1 MTSHYNRRWLISIIG
16 SSPNLDLILVNRL
29 TIFLPSHNS
38 VCAVEEFPPA
48 PAANSSSGLLLRITA
63 GQQISLPKE
72 VKRSPTPCCLPPLW
86 PRKWNCATFVSLLH
100 LYLPGLVYNPTEAW
114 PSLSC
119 SSANLKQVLKLVV
132 PSCEG
137 CAKRLSKRDQQHDH
151 PCLLGNLEA
160 QKWLSLL
167 ALAQAFLSCC
177 RLSLMRAFC
186 GAQQVQKV
194 FRSCLLR
201 QLLEDIDLFSL

>member
-100 LYLPGLVYNPTEAW
+100 LYLPGLVYNPTEAQHG
-114 PSLSC
+114 LSC
-119 SSANLKQVLKLVV
+119 SSAIIKFSSWWCQAVKGATKGCRKGIHSLIILV
-132 PSCEG
+132 SWEIW
-137 CAKRLSKRDQQHDH
+137 KHRNDRL
-151 PCLLGNLEA
+151 
-160 QKWLSLL
+160 
-167 ALAQAFLSCC
+167 
-177 RLSLMRAFC
+177 
-186 GAQQVQKV
+186 
-194 FRSCLLR
+194 
-201 QLLEDIDLFSL
+201 